1 VLLLKEYDS
10 PFASHAAD
18 RVDHYAE
25 LGDID
30 YEDLGVTLSPWYKEY
45 EDIHE
50 GELLQEGEKYWEV
63 HVHARDVGKL
73 RDQEQHTTYKF
84 NTVIGFEEM
93 SSETFLTVEFPT
105 WVSVFEEEFEE
116 SELYYPEYD
125 LDSIF

>member
-1 VLLLKEYDS
+1 LLLKEYDS

-30 YEDLGVTLSPWYKEY
+30 YEDLGITLAPWYKEY
-45 EDIHE
+45 EDMHQ
-50 GELLQEGEKYWEV
+50 GDLLDEDEMYWET
-63 HVHARDVGKL
+63 HIHARDVEKL
-73 RDQEQHTTYKF
+73 RDPEQSTEYKF
-84 NTVIGFEEM
+84 DTVVGFEDL
-93 SSETFLTVEFPT
+93 SSEAFLTAEFPT